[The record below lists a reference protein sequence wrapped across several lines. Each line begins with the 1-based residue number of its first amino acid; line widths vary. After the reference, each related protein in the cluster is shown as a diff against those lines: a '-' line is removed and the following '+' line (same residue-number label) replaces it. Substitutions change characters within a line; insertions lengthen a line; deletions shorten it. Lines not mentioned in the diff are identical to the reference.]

1 MMTYLTGRV
10 STPGLA
16 MARHLMQLTLPPDL
30 KEVAAYYGWAHDLPG
45 AGPDRAP
52 APRLR
57 ADLDPRLARLLG
69 LDPAAPLDLTAVAN
83 LLSGHRAD
91 GRPIP
96 GKQLQA
102 GERVTFIDLCFSA
115 DKSVSTA
122 WALAP
127 TEAERAG
134 DRARC
139 SGRSPDDDGR
149 RRRPTNWPGAPRQ
162 GRSWRFRGW
171 RDRVVGVRP
180 LDQPTNPGR
189 CRGRPAA
196 YTLSDHESRSDP

>member
-83 LLSGHRAD
+83 LLSGQPCR
-91 GRPIP
+91 R
-96 GKQLQA
+96 
-102 GERVTFIDLCFSA
+102 SA
-115 DKSVSTA
+115 H
-122 WALAP
+122 
-127 TEAERAG
+127 
-134 DRARC
+134 
-139 SGRSPDDDGR
+139 SG
-149 RRRPTNWPGAPRQ
+149 
-162 GRSWRFRGW
+162 
-171 RDRVVGVRP
+171 
-180 LDQPTNPGR
+180 
-189 CRGRPAA
+189 
-196 YTLSDHESRSDP
+196 